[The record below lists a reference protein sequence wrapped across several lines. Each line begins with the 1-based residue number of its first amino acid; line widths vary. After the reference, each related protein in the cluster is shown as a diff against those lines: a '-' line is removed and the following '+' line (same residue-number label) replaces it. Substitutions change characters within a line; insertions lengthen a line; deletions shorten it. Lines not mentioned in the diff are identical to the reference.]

1 MPIFVLD
8 TGERQTAF
16 LRCLPS
22 LPSFTA
28 FLPLV
33 RGPSSA
39 CLPGG
44 SRPCSSWLSLGK
56 QASGFMLLLSRHSRK
71 TEDPWRRSTRGPGS
85 LLQNLRPTCS
95 GLVPQE
101 LTPGG
106 DPEVLKVSLVRETGG
121 GTVGVSLDNPTEE
134 RCLPLSG
141 RSTNLQFYDTL
152 RLQRKPASP
161 SKEK

>member
-1 MPIFVLD
+1 MPIFILGHRRE
-8 TGERQTAF
+8 TS
-16 LRCLPS
+16 CLPS
-22 LPSFTA
+22 LGA
-28 FLPLV
+28 WALP
-33 RGPSSA
+33 P
-39 CLPGG
+39 G
-44 SRPCSSWLSLGK
+44 SRPCLSWLSLGK